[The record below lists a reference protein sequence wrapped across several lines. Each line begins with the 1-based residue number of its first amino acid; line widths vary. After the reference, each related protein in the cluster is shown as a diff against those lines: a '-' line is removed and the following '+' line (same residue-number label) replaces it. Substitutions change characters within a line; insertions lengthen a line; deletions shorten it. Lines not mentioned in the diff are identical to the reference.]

1 MVELILIISLVLIVY
16 LVSKHIRNKK
26 KKEEKLNDLDNKKP
40 PDDIYP
46 LY

>member
-1 MVELILIISLVLIVY
+1 MKKIVKNIINFIIDLF
-16 LVSKHIRNKK
+16 RNKR
-26 KKEEKLNDLDNKKP
+26 KKEEKANKP

>member
-1 MVELILIISLVLIVY
+1 MKIFKNILKTIIDLFV
-16 LVSKHIRNKK
+16 KKK
-26 KKEEKLNDLDNKKP
+26 KKEEKKGKP